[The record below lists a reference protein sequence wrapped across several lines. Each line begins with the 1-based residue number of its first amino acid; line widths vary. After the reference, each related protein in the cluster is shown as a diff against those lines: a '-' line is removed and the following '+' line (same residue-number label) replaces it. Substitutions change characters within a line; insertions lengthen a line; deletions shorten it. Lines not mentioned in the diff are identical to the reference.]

1 MESYR
6 DNDLLSEVS
15 DFARQYYSN
24 KKYNHACRVAAYA
37 FEKAQQISGINL
49 NDVYI
54 VALCHDLIEDTEC
67 PQDELGKLIGTE
79 LFSSVL
85 LLTKDDTE
93 DYETYCKNI
102 LYSDD
107 YIARIVKQADMKDH
121 IIQADGPQDEKVQNK
136 YWAVL
141 KYFL

>member
-1 MESYR
+1 MDYIA
-6 DNDLLSEVS
+6 DLATIS

-24 KKYNHACRVAAYA
+24 KKFNHVCRVAAYA
-37 FEKAQQISGINL
+37 FEKAQNDSGINL

-54 VALCHDLIEDTEC
+54 VALCHDLIEDTDC
-67 PQDELGKLIGTE
+67 PQNELVDLIGE
-79 LFSSVL
+79 NLFSSVI
-85 LLTKDDTE
+85 LLTRDDTE

-107 YIARIVKQADMKDH
+107 DIAKIVKQADMKDH
-121 IIQADGPQDEKVQNK
+121 IIQSDGPLDEKVRNK
-136 YWAVL
+136 YWPVL

>member
-1 MESYR
+1 MDYIA
-6 DNDLLSEVS
+6 DLATIS

-24 KKYNHACRVAAYA
+24 KKFNHVCRVAAYA
-37 FEKAQQISGINL
+37 FEKAQNDSGINL

-54 VALCHDLIEDTEC
+54 VALCHDLIEDTDC
-67 PQDELGKLIGTE
+67 PQNELVDLIGE
-79 LFSSVL
+79 NLFSSVI
-85 LLTKDDTE
+85 LLTRDDTE

-107 YIARIVKQADMKDH
+107 DITKIVKQADMKDH
-121 IIQADGPQDEKVQNK
+121 IIQSDGPLDEKVRNK
-136 YWAVL
+136 YWPVL